1 MPRNLGEVH
10 YQFVVCFCINL
21 VISEYYLVHFLS
33 GGDEESDD
41 DDDDEEEDSSE
52 ESMEMETDAKQKKP
66 AETPK
71 TTVRNIDWL
80 FVIAVSEWYNI
91 HLCQLSV
98 FITDKQTKMYK

>member
-1 MPRNLGEVH
+1 M
-10 YQFVVCFCINL
+10 

-33 GGDEESDD
+33 DGDEESD

-98 FITDKQTKMYK
+98 FITDKQTKMY

>member
-1 MPRNLGEVH
+1 M
-10 YQFVVCFCINL
+10 

-33 GGDEESDD
+33 EGDEES

-52 ESMEMETDAKQKKP
+52 ESMEMEADAKQKKP

-80 FVIAVSEWYNI
+80 NLW
-91 HLCQLSV
+91 
-98 FITDKQTKMYK
+98 

>member
-1 MPRNLGEVH
+1 MSRNLGEVH

-33 GGDEESDD
+33 EGDEESDD

-98 FITDKQTKMYK
+98 FITDKQTKMY

>member
-33 GGDEESDD
+33 EGDEESDD

-91 HLCQLSV
+91 HSCQLSV
-98 FITDKQTKMYK
+98 FITDKQTKMY

>member
-21 VISEYYLVHFLS
+21 VISEYYLVHFLLE
-33 GGDEESDD
+33 GDEESDD

-80 FVIAVSEWYNI
+80 NLW
-91 HLCQLSV
+91 
-98 FITDKQTKMYK
+98 

>member
-1 MPRNLGEVH
+1 M
-10 YQFVVCFCINL
+10 

-33 GGDEESDD
+33 DGDEESDD

-52 ESMEMETDAKQKKP
+52 ESMEMETDSKQKKP

-80 FVIAVSEWYNI
+80 NLW
-91 HLCQLSV
+91 
-98 FITDKQTKMYK
+98 

>member
-33 GGDEESDD
+33 EGDEESDD

-98 FITDKQTKMYK
+98 FITDKQTKMY

>member
-33 GGDEESDD
+33 EGDEESDD

-52 ESMEMETDAKQKKP
+52 ESMEMETDVKQKKP

-98 FITDKQTKMYK
+98 FITDKQTKMY

>member
-33 GGDEESDD
+33 EGDEES
-41 DDDDEEEDSSE
+41 DDEEEDSSE

-98 FITDKQTKMYK
+98 FITDKQTKMY

>member
-33 GGDEESDD
+33 EGDEESDD

>member
-21 VISEYYLVHFLS
+21 VITEYYLVHFLS
-33 GGDEESDD
+33 EGDEESDD

-98 FITDKQTKMYK
+98 FITDKQTKMY

>member
-1 MPRNLGEVH
+1 MGEVH

-21 VISEYYLVHFLS
+21 VITEYYLVHFLS
-33 GGDEESDD
+33 EGDEESDDD

-52 ESMEMETDAKQKKP
+52 ESMEMEADAKQKKP

-80 FVIAVSEWYNI
+80 NLW
-91 HLCQLSV
+91 
-98 FITDKQTKMYK
+98 

>member
-10 YQFVVCFCINL
+10 YQFVVCFCINS

-80 FVIAVSEWYNI
+80 NLW
-91 HLCQLSV
+91 
-98 FITDKQTKMYK
+98 

>member
-33 GGDEESDD
+33 EGDEES

-52 ESMEMETDAKQKKP
+52 ESMEMEADAKQKKP

-98 FITDKQTKMYK
+98 FITDKQTKMY